1 VKLESLENLNSVM
14 RIKIL
19 SYVNMCNML
28 RKILV
33 DCLCSSVTSNGSNP
47 FRGTM
52 SYSTDSSLIINVN
65 FINQLR

>member
-1 VKLESLENLNSVM
+1 M

-19 SYVNMCNML
+19 SYVNMCNKL
-28 RKILV
+28 SKILV

-52 SYSTDSSLIINVN
+52 SYSTDDSLIINVN

>member
-1 VKLESLENLNSVM
+1 M

-33 DCLCSSVTSNGSNP
+33 DYLCSSVTSNGSNP